1 MTQSVS
7 SPQATDA
14 ILSIRDLQVSA
25 PDGTVIVDGVSLD
38 LAKGEILGLIG
49 ESGAGKSTIGLAG
62 MGYGRSG
69 CAITGGTV
77 ELADTNLMQSTR
89 RVREDL
95 RAVRI
100 AYVAQSAAA
109 AFNPA
114 ITLAEQIIEAPLAHD
129 IMSRKQAR
137 EWMLYLFKA
146 LQLPDPDTF
155 GDRYPHQ
162 VSGGQLQRAMVAMA
176 MACKPDI
183 LVLDE
188 PTTALDV
195 TTQIEVLALLR
206 DLIRTE
212 GTAALYITHDLAVIA
227 QIADRLMVLQH
238 GREVETGA
246 TVDILEAPKKDYTR
260 KLVSERHKS
269 LMSAHVDHATSDTL
283 LKLDGINAGYG
294 PTMVLQDVSLS
305 LKRGETLAI
314 VGESGS
320 GKSTLARVIAGLLPP
335 RDGQMEFGGE
345 ALPDDYRK
353 RSKDELRRIQL
364 IYQLPDVALNP
375 NQTIAESIG
384 RPLTQFFGTRGAER
398 RREVERMLELT
409 GLEPELA
416 DRLPGALSGGQKQR
430 VCIARALVAK
440 PDLLICDEVTSALD
454 PLVAEGILRILREL
468 QDRLGVTY
476 LFITHDLSVVRR
488 LADRTMVMQLG
499 RVVEEGRTEQVFD
512 SPREDYT
519 RLLAGSVP
527 ELRVG
532 WLDEVQAKRRL
543 TETS

>member
-1 MTQSVS
+1 MT
-7 SPQATDA
+7 DDN
-14 ILSIRDLQVSA
+14 ILSIRDLRVAA
-25 PDGTVIVDGVSLD
+25 PDGTILVDDISLE
-38 LAKGEILGLIG
+38 LEKGEILGLIG
-49 ESGAGKSTIGLAG
+49 ESGAGKSTIGLAA
-62 MGYGRSG
+62 MGYGRGG
-69 CAITGGTV
+69 CRIVGGTV
-77 ELADTNLMQSTR
+77 DLDGTSLMEAGR
-89 RVREDL
+89 RARENL

-114 ITLAEQIIEAPLAHD
+114 ITLEDQIIEAPMVHGV
-129 IMSRKQAR
+129 MNRQEAR
-137 EWMLYLFKA
+137 EWMLHLFRA
-146 LQLPDPDTF
+146 LQLPDPETF
-155 GDRYPHQ
+155 GGRYPHQ

-176 MACKPDI
+176 MACKPAI

-206 DLIRTE
+206 DLIRSE

-238 GREVETGA
+238 GKEVETGPTA
-246 TVDILEAPKKDYTR
+246 QILEAPQKTYTQQ
-260 KLVSERHKS
+260 LVSERHKS
-269 LMSAHVDHATSDTL
+269 LMSADVDHAASDML
-283 LKLDGINAGYG
+283 LELRGINAGYG
-294 PTMVLQDVSLS
+294 RTLVLEDVSLT
-305 LKRGETLAI
+305 LRRGETLAI

-320 GKSTLARVIAGLLPP
+320 GKSTLARVVAGLLPP
-335 RDGQMEFGGE
+335 RDGTIAFNGTP
-345 ALPDDYRK
+345 LPDDYRK
-353 RSKDELRRIQL
+353 RSADDLRRIQL

-375 NQTIAESIG
+375 NQTVAEAIG
-384 RPLTQFFGTRGAER
+384 RPMKRFFGMGAAER
-398 RREVERMLELT
+398 RAETARMLELT
-409 GLEPELA
+409 GLSPDLA

-499 RVVEEGRTEQVFD
+499 RVVEEGPTEQVFET
-512 SPREDYT
+512 PREDYT

-532 WLDEVQAKRRL
+532 WLDEVQARRASNA
-543 TETS
+543 TP